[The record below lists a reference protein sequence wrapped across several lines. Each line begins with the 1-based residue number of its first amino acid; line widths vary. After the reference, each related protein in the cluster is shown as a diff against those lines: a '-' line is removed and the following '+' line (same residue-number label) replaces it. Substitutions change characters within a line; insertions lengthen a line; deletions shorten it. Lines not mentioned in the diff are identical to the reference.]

1 MLTDILL
8 IALFI
13 LIGGVFASAEM
24 ALVSLR
30 DSQIKQLATRGK
42 RGGATVARLAQDPNT
57 FLSAVQIGVTVS
69 GGFLSASFGGAT
81 IAGALSGQLI
91 AWGGVPTGLAD
102 VGSLVLVTVIISYFS
117 IVFSELTAKRLA
129 MQRAESFAMAL
140 APLVNAIAVGLR
152 PVIWF
157 LSASTDLVVRLL
169 GGDPKAAR
177 DEVTPGGTARDGD
190 QRRLDLGGRTAD
202 RRRRVRCRPAIPA
215 RGDGPADRGR
225 LPARRN
231 AAVQGRPRDPG
242 RAALAL
248 PGDPRLR
255 RRPRRFRAHPG
266 SAAAGGWPAP
276 RSR

>member
-1 MLTDILL
+1 M
-8 IALFI
+8 
-13 LIGGVFASAEM
+13 
-24 ALVSLR
+24 
-30 DSQIKQLATRGK
+30 
-42 RGGATVARLAQDPNT
+42 ARLAQDPNT

-177 DEVTPGGTARDGD
+177 DEVTPPEELRAMVTSADSISVAE
-190 QRRLDLGGRTAD
+190 RRIVDDVFDAAQQSLREVMVPRTEVD
-202 RRRRVRCRPAIPA
+202 F
-215 RGDGPADRGR
+215 
-225 LPARRN
+225 LPAEMPLYKASARSGTRRT
-231 AAVQGRPRDPG
+231 
-242 RAALAL
+242 RAT
-248 PGDPRLR
+248 R
-255 RRPRRFRAHPG
+255 
-266 SAAAGGWPAP
+266 
-276 RSR
+276 